1 MLQFGKG
8 GVMETLEAF
17 SHNISN
23 HLMQLGQQSAKVL
36 VALLAALVILV
47 LGLYISR
54 LVSSIVKKVLNKISF
69 DERTSKVGINELCV
83 RFGLGKSPTYILAFV
98 LAWAVIFYA
107 IVLAA
112 DILHLAAVRNL
123 FTQFL
128 AFIPTLFV
136 SVLIL
141 FAGLL
146 FGKLMGNII
155 ENSSRA
161 NNLRGGMFI
170 AKAVNAFIVFFCALV
185 AVENLGF
192 ATQLVN
198 NIVVIVLASLGLAFA
213 IGVGLGS
220 KNLAEEFLRD
230 LFKKE
235 KK

>member
-8 GVMETLEAF
+8 GFMETLEAI
-17 SHNISN
+17 SQNIST
-23 HLMQLGQQSAKVL
+23 HFMQLGQQSAKVL
-36 VALLAALVILV
+36 AALAAALLILVI
-47 LGLYISR
+47 GLYVSR
-54 LVSSIVKKVLNKISF
+54 LVSSFVKKVLNKISF
-69 DERTSKVGINELCV
+69 DKKTSKLGINELCV

-112 DILHLAAVRNL
+112 DVLHLTAVRNL

-155 ENSSRA
+155 ENSSKA
-161 NNLRGGMFI
+161 NNLKGGMFI

-235 KK
+235 EK

>member
-1 MLQFGKG
+1 
-8 GVMETLEAF
+8 METLEM
-17 SHNISN
+17 ISQRTSE
-23 HLMQLGQQSAKVL
+23 HLLQLGQQSVKVL
-36 VALLAALVILV
+36 VALAVAVLILV

-54 LVSSIVKKVLNKISF
+54 FVSSFVKKVLNKISF
-69 DERTSKVGINELCV
+69 DEKTSKLGINELCV
-83 RFGLGKSPTYILAFV
+83 RFGLGKSPTYIIAFV

-107 IVLAA
+107 IILAA
-112 DILHLAAVRNL
+112 DTLHLAVIRDL

-128 AFIPTLFV
+128 TFIPTLFV

-141 FAGLL
+141 FAGML

-161 NNLRGGMFI
+161 NNLKGGVFI
-170 AKAVNAFIVFFCALV
+170 AKAVNAFIVFFGALV
-185 AVENLGF
+185 AVENLGI

-220 KNLAEEFLRD
+220 KSLAEEFLRD

-235 KK
+235 EI

>member
-1 MLQFGKG
+1 
-8 GVMETLEAF
+8 METLEM
-17 SHNISN
+17 ISQKMSEQ
-23 HLMQLGQQSAKVL
+23 LLQLGQQSAKVL
-36 VALLAALVILV
+36 VALVIAMLILV

-54 LVSSIVKKVLNKISF
+54 FVSSFAKKLLNKIAF
-69 DERTSKVGINELCV
+69 DEKTSKLGINELCV
-83 RFGLGKSPTYILAFV
+83 RFGLGKSPTYIIAFV

-107 IVLAA
+107 LILAA
-112 DILHLAAVRNL
+112 EVLHLTILRDL

-128 AFIPTLFV
+128 TFIPTLFV

-141 FAGLL
+141 FAGML

-155 ENSSRA
+155 EISSRA
-161 NNLRGGMFI
+161 NNLKGGVLI
-170 AKAVNAFIVFFCALV
+170 AKAVNVFIIFFGALV
-185 AVENLGF
+185 AVENLGI

-220 KNLAEEFLRD
+220 KTLAEEFLRD

-235 KK
+235 EK